1 MYDGVG
7 VGVGWRKRGGVF
19 NLFGVPHLCGFPCQ
33 RGGWSASSACA
44 SHEGAPLGFNL
55 GTMPCVANVI
65 LERDTFIS
73 NVGIYESQI
82 ESI

>member
-1 MYDGVG
+1 MEAWGCFQSF
-7 VGVGWRKRGGVF
+7 WRPTFVWVSLPEGR
-19 NLFGVPHLCGFPCQ
+19 
-33 RGGWSASSACA
+33 WSASSACA

>member
-1 MYDGVG
+1 MLGWGGGSVG
-7 VGVGWRKRGGVF
+7 VFSIFLASHICVGF
-19 NLFGVPHLCGFPCQ
+19 LA

-44 SHEGAPLGFNL
+44 SHEGAGLGFNL